1 MVADSPHSMDDRL
14 ARPLSA
20 GQRRIAWDGV
30 SFGVSSNGDLAMR
43 PGPASEIF
51 PA

>member
-30 SFGVSSNGDLAMR
+30 SFGVPSNRDPAMR
-43 PGPASEIF
+43 PGTDPEIF